1 MSMGIAVYVI
11 VASTPNAK
19 AVGRFCVAM
28 WRMSFDVSSKSYT
41 RLDIYRHYY
50 TRLINIGS
58 ESVDTFLNTHQHI
71 VQDRNEQGP
80 GSLAQA
86 QNERD

>member
-19 AVGRFCVAM
+19 AVGRFCAVK
-28 WRMSFDVSSKSYT
+28 WRMSFDVNSKSYT

-58 ESVDTFLNTHQHI
+58 
-71 VQDRNEQGP
+71 
-80 GSLAQA
+80 
-86 QNERD
+86 